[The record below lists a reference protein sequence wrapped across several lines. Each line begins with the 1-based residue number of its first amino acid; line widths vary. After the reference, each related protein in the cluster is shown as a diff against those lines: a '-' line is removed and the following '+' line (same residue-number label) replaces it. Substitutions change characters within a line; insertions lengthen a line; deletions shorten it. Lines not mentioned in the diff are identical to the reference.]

1 VTATLELRAGAARAL
16 LAPGIGGAI
25 AAFEWNGEPILRP
38 TAEAA
43 LAAGDVRRFASY
55 PLLPFSNRIAGARLH
70 WNGAAYM
77 LQRPLANEPHAIHGN
92 GWRRPWRVVEHGS
105 AGATL
110 ELTHTAAGRS
120 GEEWPFAYRA
130 RQTFELASSALA
142 LTLLLA
148 NTGEAPFPFG
158 LGWHPYFPRNNLTT
172 LRFAAGAVWHT
183 DSTRLPTRLAPVPS
197 EWDFE
202 KPRPIAATP
211 LDNCFA
217 AWRPT
222 ATIAWPDRGLSAEIS
237 ADAACAYLVVYVPP
251 DADFCA
257 VEPVTHMT
265 DAFNRAAAG
274 APATGTRVLAP
285 GGTFSCTMRIS
296 VSRGAGHAVAV

>member
-1 VTATLELRAGAARAL
+1 MTATLELRVGVARAL
-16 LAPGIGGAI
+16 LAPAIGGAI

-38 TAEAA
+38 TPEDA
-43 LAAGDVRRFASY
+43 LASGDVHRFSSY
-55 PLLPFSNRIAGARLH
+55 PLLPFSNRIAGARLY
-70 WNGAAYM
+70 WNGAAYA
-77 LQRPLANEPHAIHGN
+77 LQRPLAVQPHAIHGN
-92 GWRRPWRVVEHGS
+92 GWRRVWQVVEHAS
-105 AGATL
+105 ARATL
-110 ELTHTAAGRS
+110 ELAHTAGGQS

-130 RQTFELASSALA
+130 RQTFELTDSTLA
-142 LTLLLA
+142 MTLSCT

-158 LGWHPYFPRNNLTT
+158 LGWHPFLPRNALTT
-172 LRFAAGAVWHT
+172 LRFAVSGVWHT

-202 KPRPIAATP
+202 KPRPIAATE

-217 AWRPT
+217 GWRPP
-222 ATIAWPDRGLSAEIS
+222 AAIAWPDRGLSAEIS

-251 DADFCA
+251 NSDFCA

-274 APATGTRVLAP
+274 APDTGTRVLTP
-285 GGTFSCTMRIS
+285 GSTFSCTMRVS
-296 VSRGAGHAVAV
+296 VSLGADDAVAV